1 MKILMKLK
9 QFLLLLC
16 LLLVGAG
23 QVSAQDYRAIVK
35 GVVTDETGEGVIGA
49 TVMVK
54 NESTGFSAGSITNE
68 TGEYIVKQLPLGSP
82 YSITVSY
89 VGYGDQKK
97 TGYTLNQGDML
108 RLDFKLKEESVVME
122 AVQVVANS
130 LKNSIATTGAATS
143 VTANDL
149 NKLPVN
155 GRNFTSLID
164 LSPLSTGSSLSGQL
178 ASSTNYTIDGM
189 SAKGPTSGGSTT
201 SRNGVPYAIS
211 MEAIREFKVV
221 TNEYDV
227 TNGRAGG
234 GTISTVTKSGTN
246 QLRGSAFAFL
256 RSDWLSSQYDIRGS
270 KRTNDF
276 STYQYGASLGGALVK
291 DRVHFFVSWDH
302 QADSRPLYIADIQSA
317 ADEKRLSLTADTRAR
332 FLEIA
337 RSKYGVSNKPQF
349 GSFDKSQSTDA
360 AFARLDWQINA
371 TNLLTFTDNFV
382 SDNNNMGLGDNS
394 SVNIYEVYGD
404 VKSLNNSATA
414 TLRSVLGPRSTNE
427 LKLQH
432 LYTSEKSMP
441 GSELPSENIPR
452 AIVEDVTSLINDKTA
467 TTTIQLGGQRYSPE
481 NFYNHVLQLV
491 DNYYYNTNKVNYTY
505 GFDLMYTHLNS
516 RYGSEANGRFYFSGL
531 DNFDALKPYR
541 YVREVYLDPN
551 PDNQRVR
558 QNILNAGVYAQ
569 LQTKLFPGFE
579 LMAGLRLD
587 NATYFNKGNF
597 SQLVYDE
604 LGLRTDNGL
613 STFQIQPRVQVTWD
627 FNDKHTDILR
637 VGGGIFASD
646 INNYA
651 MINNMVFDGTKVMSL
666 DITNTDANPDIVPA
680 PNFDSYRKDPSSAP
694 GVDLLKDPKYASYA
708 VSTINMNGKDAKV
721 PVVYKANISYTH
733 FFSDRLKMSV
743 SGYMTLG
750 RNNYM
755 YVDRNMMDNPSFR
768 LADEGNRGV
777 YVPASAISDK
787 GKADWM
793 KGRKSEKVGRVLEL
807 VSEGKVNQF
816 AFTVDG
822 TWRYY
827 KDGELSFS
835 YTWNDTK
842 DNTSYNGNVA
852 NSATLSQMVVDDPR
866 DLSKMTY
873 SNNHFRHKLVVYGSA
888 PTFWGIS
895 VGARFSG
902 IGGTRYSMIVN
913 GNLNGDFVSTN
924 DLAYIYDP
932 NDAATP
938 AYIKEGINSILNNPD
953 AEQSVKDYIR
963 QSFGKVAERNGGI
976 NGFYGTLDLRLAK
989 KFKTFKKQN
998 LEVSVDIFNVANML
1012 SKDWGS
1018 GHNLGTQRIYS
1029 IKGFDQDA
1037 KQYAYNVNANTGV
1050 SSLNGTPF
1058 QIQIGL
1064 RYGF

>member
-1 MKILMKLK
+1 MKILMKSK

-16 LLLVGAG
+16 LLLASTGN
-23 QVSAQDYRAIVK
+23 VSAQDYRAIVK

-49 TVMVK
+49 TVLVK

-97 TGYTLNQGDML
+97 TGYTLNQGDVL
-108 RLDFKLKEESVVME
+108 RLDFQLKEESVVME

-246 QLRGSAFAFL
+246 QLHGSAFAFL
-256 RSDWLSSQYDIRGS
+256 RSDWLSSQYDIRGN

-291 DRVHFFVSWDH
+291 DRVHFFISWDH

-317 ADEKRLSLTADTRAR
+317 ADEKRYSLTADTRDR
-332 FLEIA
+332 FLQIA
-337 RSKYGVSNKPQF
+337 RSKYGVSDHAQF
-349 GSFDKSQSTDA
+349 GSFDKSQNTDA

-382 SDNNNMGLGDNS
+382 NDNNNMGLSDNS
-394 SVNIYEVYGD
+394 SINIYEVYGD

-414 TLRSVLGPRSTNE
+414 TLRSVFGPRSTNE

-441 GSELPSENIPR
+441 GSELPSANIPR
-452 AIVEDVTSLINDKTA
+452 AIVERVASDIDGKTA

-481 NFYNHVLQLV
+481 NFYNHVFQLV

-516 RYGSEANGRFYFSGL
+516 RYGSEANGRFYFTGL
-531 DNFDALKPYR
+531 DNFEALQPYR
-541 YVREVYLDPN
+541 YVREVYLDN
-551 PDNQRVR
+551 NEDNQRVR

-569 LQTKLFPGFE
+569 LQAKLFPGFE

-613 STFQIQPRVQVTWD
+613 ATFQIQPRVQITWD

-651 MINNMVFDGTKVMSL
+651 MINNMVFDGTKVMSI
-666 DITNTDANPDIVPA
+666 DITNTEANPNIVPV
-680 PNFDSYRKDPSSAP
+680 PNFESYRKDPSTAP
-694 GVDLLKDPKYASYA
+694 GVDLLKDSKYASYA
-708 VSTINMNGKDAKV
+708 VPTINMNGKDAKV

-755 YVDRNMMDNPSFR
+755 YVDRNMVDDPYFR
-768 LADEGNRGV
+768 LTAEGNRGV
-777 YVPASAISDK
+777 YVPAANISEK
-787 GKADWM
+787 GVSTWM
-793 KGRKSEKVGRVLEL
+793 DGRKSEKVGRVLEL

-827 KDGELSFS
+827 KDGEISFS

-873 SNNHFRHKLVVYGSA
+873 SNNQFRHKLVIYGSA

-902 IGGTRYSMIVN
+902 IGGTRYSLAVN
-913 GNLNGDFVSTN
+913 GNMNGDFVSSN

-932 NDAATP
+932 NSASTP
-938 AYIKEGINSILNNPD
+938 DYIKEGINSILNNPD

-963 QSFGKVAERNGGI
+963 KSFGKVAERNGGV

-989 KFKTFKKQN
+989 KFKTFKNQN

-1018 GHNLGTQRIYS
+1018 GHNLGKQNIYS
-1029 IKGFDQDA
+1029 IKGFDQNA

-1050 SSLNGTPF
+1050 SNLNGTPF
-1058 QIQIGL
+1058 QVQIGL

>member
-1 MKILMKLK
+1 MKILMKSK

-16 LLLVGAG
+16 LLLASTGN
-23 QVSAQDYRAIVK
+23 VSAQDYRAIVK

-49 TVMVK
+49 TVLVK

-97 TGYTLNQGDML
+97 TGYTLNQGDVL
-108 RLDFKLKEESVVME
+108 RLDFQLKEESVVME

-246 QLRGSAFAFL
+246 QLHGSAFAFL
-256 RSDWLSSQYDIRGS
+256 RSDWLSSQYDIRGN

-291 DRVHFFVSWDH
+291 DRVHFFISWDH

-317 ADEKRLSLTADTRAR
+317 ADEKRYSLTADTRDR
-332 FLEIA
+332 FLQIA
-337 RSKYGVSNKPQF
+337 RSKYGVSDHAQF
-349 GSFDKSQSTDA
+349 GSFDKSQNTDA

-382 SDNNNMGLGDNS
+382 NDNNNMGLSDNS
-394 SVNIYEVYGD
+394 SINIYEVYGD

-414 TLRSVLGPRSTNE
+414 TLRSVFGPRSTNE

-441 GSELPSENIPR
+441 GSELPSANIPR
-452 AIVEDVTSLINDKTA
+452 AIVERVASDIDGKTA

-481 NFYNHVLQLV
+481 NFYNHVFQLV

-516 RYGSEANGRFYFSGL
+516 RYGSEANGRFYFTGL
-531 DNFDALKPYR
+531 DNFEALQPYR
-541 YVREVYLDPN
+541 YVREVYLDN
-551 PDNQRVR
+551 NEDNQRVR

-569 LQTKLFPGFE
+569 LQAKLFPGFE
-579 LMAGLRLD
+579 LMVGLRLD

-613 STFQIQPRVQVTWD
+613 ATFQIQPRVQITWD

-651 MINNMVFDGTKVMSL
+651 MINNMVFDGTKVMSI
-666 DITNTDANPDIVPA
+666 DITNTEANPNIVPV
-680 PNFDSYRKDPSSAP
+680 PNFESYRKDPSTAP
-694 GVDLLKDPKYASYA
+694 GVDLLKDSKYASYA
-708 VSTINMNGKDAKV
+708 VPTINMNGKDAKV

-755 YVDRNMMDNPSFR
+755 YVDRNMVDDPYFR
-768 LADEGNRGV
+768 LTAEGNRGV
-777 YVPASAISDK
+777 YVPAANISEK
-787 GKADWM
+787 GVSTWM
-793 KGRKSEKVGRVLEL
+793 DGRKSEKVGRVLEL

-827 KDGELSFS
+827 KDGEISFS

-873 SNNHFRHKLVVYGSA
+873 SNNQFRHKLVIYGSA

-902 IGGTRYSMIVN
+902 IGGTRYSLAVN
-913 GNLNGDFVSTN
+913 GNMNGDFVSSN

-932 NDAATP
+932 NSASTP
-938 AYIKEGINSILNNPD
+938 DYIKEGINSILNNPD

-963 QSFGKVAERNGGI
+963 KSFGKVAERNGGV

-989 KFKTFKKQN
+989 KFKTFKNQN

-1018 GHNLGTQRIYS
+1018 GHNLGKQNIYS
-1029 IKGFDQDA
+1029 IKGFDQNA

-1050 SSLNGTPF
+1050 SDLNGTPF
-1058 QIQIGL
+1058 QVQIGL

>member
-1 MKILMKLK
+1 MKTLFKSK

-16 LLLVGAG
+16 LLMVNVCYL
-23 QVSAQDYRAIVK
+23 SAQDYRAIVR
-35 GVVTDETGEGVIGA
+35 GVVTDEIGEGVIGA
-49 TVMVK
+49 TVLVK

-89 VGYGDQKK
+89 IGYGDQKK
-97 TGYTLNQGDML
+97 TGYTLNQGDVL
-108 RLDFKLKEESVVME
+108 RLDFQLKEESVVME

-246 QLRGSAFAFL
+246 QLTGSAFAYL
-256 RSDWLSSQYDIRGS
+256 RSDWLSSKYDIRGN

-291 DRVHFFVSWDH
+291 DRAHFFISWDH
-302 QADSRPLYIADIQSA
+302 QADSRPLYIADIQTA
-317 ADEKRLSLTADTRAR
+317 ADEKRLSLTADTRDR

-337 RSKYGVSNKPQF
+337 RGKYGVSNNPQF
-349 GSFDKSQSTDA
+349 GSFDKKQNTDA
-360 AFARLDWQINA
+360 VFARLDWQINA
-371 TNLLTFTDNFV
+371 TNLLSFTENLV
-382 SDNNNMGLGDNS
+382 NDNNGMGLGDNS
-394 SVNIYEVYGD
+394 SINIYEVYGD
-404 VKSLNNSATA
+404 VHSLNNSATLA
-414 TLRSVLGPRSTNE
+414 LRSVLGPRSTNE

-432 LYTSEKSMP
+432 LYTLEESMP
-441 GSELPSENIPR
+441 GSELPSVNIPR
-452 AIVEDVTSLINDKTA
+452 GIVEDVTSQIDGKTA
-467 TTTIQLGGQRYSPE
+467 TTTIQLGGQRYCPE

-505 GFDLMYTHLNS
+505 GFDLMYTNLNS
-516 RYGSEANGRFYFSGL
+516 RYGSEANGRFFFSGL
-531 DNFDALKPYR
+531 DNFEALKPYR

-551 PDNQRVR
+551 PDNQRVH

-569 LQTKLFPGFE
+569 LQTKLFNGFE
-579 LMAGLRLD
+579 LIAGLRLD

-604 LGLRTDNGL
+604 LGLRTDNGM
-613 STFQIQPRVQVTWD
+613 STFQIQPRVQITWD

-666 DITNTDANPDIVPA
+666 DIKNTKYEPNIVPV
-680 PNFDSYRKDPSSAP
+680 PDFVSYRKDPSTVP
-694 GVDLLKDPKYASYA
+694 GIDLLNDPKYAAKA
-708 VSTINMNGKDAKV
+708 VPTINMNSKDSKV

-755 YVDRNMMDNPSFR
+755 YVDRNMVDDPYFR
-768 LADEGNRGV
+768 LLAEGNRGI
-777 YVPASAISDK
+777 YVPASAIDEK
-787 GKADWM
+787 GKLDWM
-793 KGRKSEKVGRVLEL
+793 EGRKSTKVGRVLEL

-873 SNNHFRHKLVVYGSA
+873 SNNQFRHKLVVYGSA
-888 PTFWGIS
+888 PTFWGVT

-902 IGGTRYSMIVN
+902 IGGTRYSLIVN
-913 GNLNGDFVSTN
+913 GNVNGDFVDTN
-924 DLAYIYDP
+924 DLAYVYDP
-932 NDAATP
+932 NNSATP
-938 AYIKEGINSILNNPD
+938 EYIRDGINSILNNPD
-953 AEQSVKDYIR
+953 AEQSLKDYIR
-963 QSFGKVAERNGGI
+963 KSFGKVAERNGGV

-1029 IKGFDQDA
+1029 IKGFNQTS
-1037 KQYAYNVNANTGV
+1037 KQYTYNVNANTGV

-1058 QIQIGL
+1058 QVQIGL

>member
-1 MKILMKLK
+1 MKRLFTWKD
-9 QFLLLLC
+9 FLLLPA
-16 LLLVGAG
+16 VVMATT
-23 QVSAQDYRAIVK
+23 VSAQDYRAIVK

-49 TVMVK
+49 TVQIK
-54 NESTGFSAGSITNE
+54 NESTGFTTGSITNE

-82 YSITVSY
+82 YSITVKY
-89 VGYGDQKK
+89 VGYGDQKQ
-97 TGYTLNQGDML
+97 TGYTLNQGDVL
-108 RLDFKLKEESVVME
+108 RLDFQLKEESVVMQ
-122 AVQVVANS
+122 AVEVVANS
-130 LKNSIATTGAATS
+130 LKNTVSTTGAATS

-164 LSPLSTGSSLSGQL
+164 LSPLSTGTSLSGQL

-246 QLRGSAFAFL
+246 RLTGSAFTFL
-256 RSDWLSSQYDIRGS
+256 RADWLSSPYDIRGN

-276 STYQYGASLGGALVK
+276 STYQFGASLGGALKK
-291 DRVHFFVSWDH
+291 DRLHFFVSWDH

-317 ADEKRLSLTADTRAR
+317 ADEKRLNLTAATRDR
-332 FLEIA
+332 YLEIA
-337 RSKYGVSNKPQF
+337 RSKYGVSDHAQF
-349 GSFDKSQSTDA
+349 GAFDKTQSTDA
-360 AFARLDWQINA
+360 VFARLDWQINA
-371 TNLLTFTDNFV
+371 TNLLTFTDNLV
-382 SDNNNMGLGDNS
+382 NDQNNMGLGDNS
-394 SVNIYEVYGD
+394 SINIYEVYGD
-404 VKSLNNSATA
+404 VHSLNNSATA

-432 LYTSEKSMP
+432 LYTLEKSMP
-441 GSELPSENIPR
+441 GSELPSANIPR
-452 AIVEDVTSLINDKTA
+452 AIVERVASEIDGKTA

-481 NFYNHVLQLV
+481 NFYNHVVQLV

-505 GFDLMYTHLNS
+505 GFDLMYTNMNS
-516 RYGSEANGRFYFSGL
+516 RYGSEANGRFYFTGL
-531 DNFDALKPYR
+531 DNFEAMTPYR
-541 YVREVYLDPN
+541 YVREVYLDP
-551 PDNQRVR
+551 DQRVR

-569 LQTKLFPGFE
+569 LQTKLFKGFE

-613 STFQIQPRVQVTWD
+613 ASFQIQPRVQMTWD
-627 FNDKHTDILR
+627 FNDRHVDILR
-637 VGGGIFASD
+637 VGAGIFASD

-666 DITNTDANPDIVPA
+666 DIQNTPEQPNLVPVPDFP
-680 PNFDSYRKDPSSAP
+680 SYRKDPLTAP
-694 GVDLLKDPKYASYA
+694 GTQLLKDPKYSSLA
-708 VSTINMNGKDAKV
+708 VPTINMNGKDAKV
-721 PVVYKANISYTH
+721 PTVYKANFSYTH
-733 FFSDRLKMSV
+733 FFSDRLKLSV
-743 SGYMTLG
+743 GGYMTLG

-755 YVDRNMMDNPSFR
+755 YVDRNMVDEPCFR
-768 LADEGNRGV
+768 LAAEGNRGV
-777 YVPASAISDK
+777 YVPASTISAA
-787 GKADWM
+787 GTLDWQQ
-793 KGRKSEKVGRVLEL
+793 GRKSDKVGRVLEL
-807 VSEGKVNQF
+807 VSDGKVNQF
-816 AFTVDG
+816 AFTIDG

-852 NSATLSQMVVDDPR
+852 NSATLTQMVTDDPR
-866 DLSKMTY
+866 DLSRMTY
-873 SNNHFRHKLVVYGSA
+873 SNNQFRHKLVVYGSA
-888 PTFWGIS
+888 PTFWGIT

-902 IGGTRYSMIVN
+902 IGGTRYSLVVN
-913 GNLNGDFVSTN
+913 GNVNGDFVSSN

-938 AYIKEGINSILNNPD
+938 DYLRDGINAILNNPD
-953 AEQSVKDYIR
+953 AEQSVKNYLR
-963 QSFGKVAERNGGI
+963 KSFGQVAERNGGV

-989 KFKTFKKQN
+989 KFKTFGTQN

-1012 SKDWGS
+1012 NKNWGAN
-1018 GHNLGTQRIYS
+1018 HNLGTQYVYS
-1029 IKGFDQDA
+1029 IKGFDQEQ
-1037 KQYAYNVNANTGV
+1037 KQYLYNVNANAGV
-1050 SSLNGTPF
+1050 SSLSGTPF
-1058 QIQIGL
+1058 QVQVGL

>member
-1 MKILMKLK
+1 MKILMKSK

-16 LLLVGAG
+16 LLLASTGY
-23 QVSAQDYRAIVK
+23 VSAQDYRAIVK

-49 TVMVK
+49 TVLVK

-97 TGYTLNQGDML
+97 TGYTLNQGDVL
-108 RLDFKLKEESVVME
+108 RLDFQLKEESVVME

-246 QLRGSAFAFL
+246 QLHGSAFAFL
-256 RSDWLSSQYDIRGS
+256 RSDWLSSQYDIRGN

-291 DRVHFFVSWDH
+291 DRVHFFISWDH

-317 ADEKRLSLTADTRAR
+317 ADEKRYSLTADTRDR
-332 FLEIA
+332 FLQIA
-337 RSKYGVSNKPQF
+337 RSKYGVSDHAQF

-382 SDNNNMGLGDNS
+382 NDNNNMGLSDNS
-394 SVNIYEVYGD
+394 SINIYEVYGD

-414 TLRSVLGPRSTNE
+414 TLRSVFGPRSTNE

-441 GSELPSENIPR
+441 GSELPSANIPR
-452 AIVEDVTSLINDKTA
+452 GIVERVASDIGGKTA

-481 NFYNHVLQLV
+481 NFYNHVFQLV

-516 RYGSEANGRFYFSGL
+516 RYGSEANGRFYFTGL
-531 DNFDALKPYR
+531 DNFEALQPYR
-541 YVREVYLDPN
+541 YVREVYLDN
-551 PDNQRVR
+551 NEDNQRVR

-613 STFQIQPRVQVTWD
+613 ATFQIQPRVQITWD

-651 MINNMVFDGTKVMSL
+651 MINNMVFDGTKVMSI
-666 DITNTDANPDIVPA
+666 DITNTEANPNIVPV
-680 PNFDSYRKDPSSAP
+680 PNFESYRKDPSTAP
-694 GVDLLKDPKYASYA
+694 GVDLLKDSKYASYA
-708 VSTINMNGKDAKV
+708 VPTINMNGKDAKV

-743 SGYMTLG
+743 GGYMTLG

-755 YVDRNMMDNPSFR
+755 YVDRNMVDDPYFR
-768 LADEGNRGV
+768 LTAEGNRGV
-777 YVPASAISDK
+777 YVPAANISEK
-787 GKADWM
+787 GVSTWM
-793 KGRKSEKVGRVLEL
+793 DGRKSEKVGRVLEL

-827 KDGELSFS
+827 KDGEISFS

-873 SNNHFRHKLVVYGSA
+873 SNNQFRHKLVIYGSA

-902 IGGTRYSMIVN
+902 IGGTRYSLAVN
-913 GNLNGDFVSTN
+913 GNMNGDFVSSN

-932 NDAATP
+932 NSASTP
-938 AYIKEGINSILNNPD
+938 DYIKEGINSILNNPD

-963 QSFGKVAERNGGI
+963 KSFGKVAERNGGV

-989 KFKTFKKQN
+989 KFKTFKNQN

-1012 SKDWGS
+1012 SKDWGA
-1018 GHNLGTQRIYS
+1018 GHNLGKQNIYS
-1029 IKGFDQDA
+1029 IKGFDQNA

-1050 SSLNGTPF
+1050 SNLNGTPF
-1058 QIQIGL
+1058 QVQIGL

>member
-1 MKILMKLK
+1 MKILMKSK
-9 QFLLLLC
+9 QVLLVLC
-16 LLLVGAG
+16 LLLASTGY
-23 QVSAQDYRAIVK
+23 VSAQDYRAIVK

-49 TVMVK
+49 TVLVK
-54 NESTGFSAGSITNE
+54 NESTGFSTGSITNE

-82 YSITVSY
+82 YSITVKY

-97 TGYTLNQGDML
+97 TGYTLNQGDVL
-108 RLDFKLKEESVVME
+108 RLDFQLKEESVVIE

-221 TNEYDV
+221 TNEYNV

-246 QLRGSAFAFL
+246 QLHGSAFAFL
-256 RSDWLSSQYDIRGS
+256 RSDWLSSRYDIRGN

-276 STYQYGASLGGALVK
+276 ATYQYGASLGGALVK

-317 ADEKRLSLTADTRAR
+317 ADEKRYSLTADTRDR
-332 FLEIA
+332 FLQIA
-337 RSKYGVSNKPQF
+337 RGKYGVSDHAQF

-382 SDNNNMGLGDNS
+382 NDNNNMGLSDNS
-394 SVNIYEVYGD
+394 SINIYEVYGD

-414 TLRSVLGPRSTNE
+414 TLRSVFGPRSTNE

-441 GSELPSENIPR
+441 GSELPSANIPR
-452 AIVEDVTSLINDKTA
+452 AIVERVASDIDGKTA

-516 RYGSEANGRFYFSGL
+516 RYGSEANGRFYFNGL
-531 DNFDALKPYR
+531 DNFEALRPYR
-541 YVREVYLDPN
+541 YVREVYLDN
-551 PDNQRVR
+551 NENNQRVY

-613 STFQIQPRVQVTWD
+613 NTLQIQPRVQITWD

-637 VGGGIFASD
+637 AGGGIFASD

-651 MINNMVFDGTKVMSL
+651 MINNMVFDGTKVMSI
-666 DITNTDANPDIVPA
+666 DITNTEANPNMVPV
-680 PNFDSYRKDPSSAP
+680 PDFESYRKNPSTAP
-694 GVDLLKDPKYASYA
+694 GVDLLKDDRYASYA
-708 VSTINMNGKDAKV
+708 VPTINMNGKDAKV
-721 PVVYKANISYTH
+721 PVVYKANLSYTH

-743 SGYMTLG
+743 AGYMTLG

-755 YVDRNMMDNPSFR
+755 YVDRNMVDEPYFR
-768 LADEGNRGV
+768 LAAEGNRGV
-777 YVPASAISDK
+777 YVPAANISEK
-787 GKADWM
+787 GVSTWM
-793 KGRKSEKVGRVLEL
+793 DGRKSDKVGRVLEL

-852 NSATLSQMVVDDPR
+852 NSATLSQMVADDPR

-873 SNNHFRHKLVVYGSA
+873 SNNQFRHKLVVYGSA

-902 IGGTRYSMIVN
+902 IGGTRYSLAVN
-913 GNLNGDFVSTN
+913 GNVNGDFVSSN

-932 NDAATP
+932 NAASTP
-938 AYIKEGINSILNNPD
+938 DYIKEGINSILNNPD

-963 QSFGKVAERNGGI
+963 KSFGKVAERNGGV

-989 KFKTFKKQN
+989 KFKTFKNQN

-1012 SKDWGS
+1012 NKDWGS
-1018 GHNLGTQRIYS
+1018 GHNLGKQNIYS

-1037 KQYAYNVNANTGV
+1037 KQYTYNVNANTGV

-1058 QIQIGL
+1058 QVQIGL

>member
-1 MKILMKLK
+1 MKILIESKR
-9 QFLLLLC
+9 FLLLLC
-16 LLLVGAG
+16 LSLFVAG
-23 QVSAQDYRAIVK
+23 YVSAQDYRAIVK
-35 GVVTDETGEGVIGA
+35 GIVTDETGEGVIGA
-49 TVMVK
+49 TVLVK

-82 YSITVSY
+82 YSVTVSY

-97 TGYTLNQGDML
+97 TGYTLNQGDVL
-108 RLDFKLKEESVVME
+108 RLDFQLKEESVVME

-246 QLRGSAFAFL
+246 QLTGSAFTYL
-256 RSDWLSSQYDIRGS
+256 RSDWLSSKYDIRGN
-270 KRTNDF
+270 KRSNDF
-276 STYQYGASLGGALVK
+276 STYQFGASLGGALVK
-291 DRVHFFVSWDH
+291 DRAHFFISWDH
-302 QADSRPLYIADIQSA
+302 QADSRPLYIADIHNA
-317 ADEKRLSLTADTRAR
+317 ADEKRYNLTTETRDR

-337 RSKYGVSNKPQF
+337 RNKYGVSDHPQF
-349 GSFDKSQSTDA
+349 GSFDKKQNTDA
-360 AFARLDWQINA
+360 VFARLDWQINA
-371 TNLLTFTDNFV
+371 TNLLSFTDNFV
-382 SDNNNMGLGDNS
+382 NDNNNMGLSDNS
-394 SVNIYEVYGD
+394 AINLYEVYGD
-404 VKSLNNSATA
+404 VHSLNNSALL

-432 LYTSEKSMP
+432 LY
-441 GSELPSENIPR
+441 
-452 AIVEDVTSLINDKTA
+452 
-467 TTTIQLGGQRYSPE
+467 
-481 NFYNHVLQLV
+481 
-491 DNYYYNTNKVNYTY
+491 KVNYTY
-505 GFDLMYTHLNS
+505 GFDLMYTNLNS
-516 RYGSEANGRFYFSGL
+516 RYGSEANGRFYFTGL
-531 DNFDALKPYR
+531 DNFEALKPSR
-541 YVREVYLDPN
+541 YVREVYLDPDQN
-551 PDNQRVR
+551 NQRVR
-558 QNILNAGVYAQ
+558 QNILNAGIYAQ
-569 LQTKLFPGFE
+569 LQTKLFTGFE

-613 STFQIQPRVQVTWD
+613 STFQIQPRVQITWD

-637 VGGGIFASD
+637 IGGGIFASH

-651 MINNMVFDGTKVMSL
+651 MINNMVFDGTKVMSV
-666 DITNTDANPDIVPA
+666 DIKNTEEEPDIVPT
-680 PNFDSYRKDPSSAP
+680 PDFIGYRKDPSTAP
-694 GVDLLKDPKYASYA
+694 GIDLLNNPKYADKA
-708 VSTINMNGKDAKV
+708 VPTINMNSKDAKV

-755 YVDRNMMDNPSFR
+755 YIDRNMVDDPYFR
-768 LADEGNRGV
+768 LSAEGNRGI
-777 YVPASAISDK
+777 YVPASTI
-787 GKADWM
+787 GKDGTLDWM
-793 KGRKSEKVGRVLEL
+793 EGRKSTKVGRVLEL

-873 SNNHFRHKLVVYGSA
+873 SNNQFRHKLVVYGSA
-888 PTFWGIS
+888 PTFWGIT

-913 GNLNGDFVSTN
+913 GNVNGDFVDSN
-924 DLAYIYDP
+924 DLAYVYDP
-932 NDAATP
+932 NSSATP
-938 AYIKEGINSILNNPD
+938 DYIREGINSILNNPD
-953 AEQSVKDYIR
+953 AEKSVKDYIR
-963 QSFGKVAERNGGI
+963 KSLGKVAERNGGV
-976 NGFYGTLDLRLAK
+976 NGFYGTLDIRLAK
-989 KFKTFKKQN
+989 KFKTYKKQN

-1012 SKDWGS
+1012 NKDWGA
-1018 GHNLGTQRIYS
+1018 GHNLGTQKIYS
-1029 IKGFDQDA
+1029 IKGFDKDA
-1037 KQYAYNVNANTGV
+1037 KQYTYNVNANTGV

-1058 QIQIGL
+1058 QVQIGL